1 MGRYH
6 RKLKPTVK
14 PRDALMAGL
23 GVILTLAVLG
33 AVQLTRHLQT
43 PLEPTNSGIT
53 APWIPGTVRRWQQP
67 IDTMAKRYNIDPNL
81 IAIIMTMESGGF
93 VKADS
98 GQAQGLMQIT
108 PTTAKDIA
116 AHRLKQVK
124 HSYDIWDPNTNI
136 EFGAAYLAHLR
147 DTYGSSDQGPSWNST
162 VELVAAAYNG
172 GYAAANSLYK
182 GQGLTDTQTVV
193 YSRDAFNM
201 WRERHASD
209 SPTFDR
215 WQERG
220 GSDLITKAR
229 TEAQSAAH

>member
-1 MGRYH
+1 
-6 RKLKPTVK
+6 
-14 PRDALMAGL
+14 MAGL

-33 AVQLTRHLQT
+33 AVQLTHHLET
-43 PLEPTNSGIT
+43 PLAPAASGIT
-53 APWIPGTVRRWQQP
+53 APWIPDTVRRWQQP
-67 IDTMAKRYNIDPNL
+67 INTMAKRYQIDPNL
-81 IAIIMTMESGGF
+81 IAIIMTMESGGYS
-93 VKADS
+93 KADS

-108 PTTAKDIA
+108 PVTAKDIA
-116 AHRLKQVK
+116 AHDLKQVK

-136 EFGAAYLAHLR
+136 EFGAAYLAKLR
-147 DTYGSSDQGPSWNST
+147 TVYGSPDQGPSWNST

-201 WRERHASD
+201 WRERHAAS

-220 GSDLITKAR
+220 GSDLIAKAKAEMQ
-229 TEAQSAAH
+229 TGHH